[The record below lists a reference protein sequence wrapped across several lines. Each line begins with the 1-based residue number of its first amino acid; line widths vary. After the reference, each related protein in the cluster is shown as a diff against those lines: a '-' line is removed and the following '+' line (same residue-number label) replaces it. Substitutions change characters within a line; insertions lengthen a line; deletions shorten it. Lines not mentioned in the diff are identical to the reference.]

1 MVYDV
6 VLKRGMD
13 AAQKGHVSQHTT
25 VFFDLAKL
33 FDVAI

>member
-13 AAQKGHVSQHTT
+13 AAQKGHVSQHPSA
-25 VFFDLAKL
+25 FFDLAKL
-33 FDVAI
+33 FDVVI